1 MLNPFLVCYMIQ
13 FYMKLEEKLHAKE
26 AEMNQIQAKTQ
37 VRKKFSNSWLLL
49 LSVSALILYLLLWY
63 FIMSKEDCYIIRRV
77 FYKAKF

>member
-49 LSVSALILYLLLWY
+49 LSVSALILYLLL
-63 FIMSKEDCYIIRRV
+63 
-77 FYKAKF
+77 

>member
-1 MLNPFLVCYMIQ
+1 
-13 FYMKLEEKLHAKE
+13 
-26 AEMNQIQAKTQ
+26 
-37 VRKKFSNSWLLL
+37 LL